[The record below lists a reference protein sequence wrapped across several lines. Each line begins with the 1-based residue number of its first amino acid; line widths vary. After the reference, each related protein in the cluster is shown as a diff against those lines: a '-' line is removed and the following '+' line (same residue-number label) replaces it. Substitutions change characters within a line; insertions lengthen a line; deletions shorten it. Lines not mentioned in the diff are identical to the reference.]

1 MLPASWPE
9 LTDREQDW
17 VPAPRSIYRL
27 NVDQYEAM
35 VASGA
40 LNQRDRFHLINGI
53 LVTKMTKKPLHV
65 IACERVRDA
74 LIQIASPG
82 WRVTT
87 EAPIRIPAYNEPE
100 PDVAVV
106 KGSAEGEEFEERHP
120 EPADV
125 AMVVEVADS
134 SLSEDRDVVHVYGAA
149 GIPILWIVNLVERQV
164 EVYSVPGEG
173 GHQSRQDFKPGQIV
187 PIIIDGSEVGG
198 IAVSDILP
206 RRRS

>member
-1 MLPASWPE
+1 
-9 LTDREQDW
+9 
-17 VPAPRSIYRL
+17 
-27 NVDQYEAM
+27 M

-53 LVTKMTKKPLHV
+53 LVAKMTKKPPHV

-74 LIQIASPG
+74 VMGIALPE

-87 EAPIRIPAYNEPE
+87 DAPIRIPAYNEPE

-106 KGSAEGEEFEERHP
+106 KGSAEGEELEVRHP

-125 AMVVEVADS
+125 GLIVEVADT
-134 SLSEDRDVVHVYGAA
+134 SLSEDREVVHVYGAA
-149 GIPILWIVNLVERQV
+149 GIPISWIVDLVERQV
-164 EVYSVPGEG
+164 EVYSDPGAG
-173 GHQSRQDFKPGQIV
+173 GYQTRQDFTLGQIV
-187 PIIIDGSEVGG
+187 PIVIDGCELGG

-206 RRRS
+206 RRRP